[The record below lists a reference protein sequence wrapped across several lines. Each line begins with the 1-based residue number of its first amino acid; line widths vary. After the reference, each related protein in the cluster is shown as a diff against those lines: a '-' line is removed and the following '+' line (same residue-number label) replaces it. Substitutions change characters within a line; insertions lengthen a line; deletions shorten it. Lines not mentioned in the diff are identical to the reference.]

1 MLFWTMIKFNSSKN
15 HPKTAPELNGKLI
28 VISEEIF
35 IWIYIS
41 IAIVISKISIA
52 ITIVS
57 GISIA
62 ITRVAIAVSIIISI
76 IGVIIGIIAGIAGVI
91 CCYITEITLFTK
103 SYCNGLFLVCSA
115 LVCSLKCDFYFCIS
129 FFSASFSFKPDIVD
143 TLLPSNL
150 VMTSPAEIP
159 AFSAGDPLT
168 TCDT

>member
-1 MLFWTMIKFNSSKN
+1 MLFGTMIKFNSSKN
-15 HPKTAPELNGKLI
+15 HPKTASELNGKLI

-41 IAIVISKISIA
+41 IAIVISRISIA

-76 IGVIIGIIAGIAGVI
+76 IGIIAGIAGVI
-91 CCYITEITLFTK
+91 CCYIAEITLFTK
-103 SYCNGLFLVCSA
+103 SYCNSLFFVCSA

>member
-1 MLFWTMIKFNSSKN
+1 MVMLSPAIKGGICRLLFWTMIKFNSSKN
-15 HPKTAPELNGKLI
+15 HPKTASELNGKLI

-91 CCYITEITLFTK
+91 CCYITEITLLPRVTVTVFSSYVPLWFALLNVIFTFV
-103 SYCNGLFLVCSA
+103 L
-115 LVCSLKCDFYFCIS
+115 
-129 FFSASFSFKPDIVD
+129 
-143 TLLPSNL
+143 
-150 VMTSPAEIP
+150 
-159 AFSAGDPLT
+159 AFSVPVFLLSRT
-168 TCDT
+168 L

>member
-1 MLFWTMIKFNSSKN
+1 MLFGTMIKFNSSKN
-15 HPKTAPELNGKLI
+15 HPKTASELNGKLI

-41 IAIVISKISIA
+41 IAIVISRISIA

-76 IGVIIGIIAGIAGVI
+76 IGIIAGIAGVI
-91 CCYITEITLFTK
+91 CCYMYVPLWFALLNVIFTFV
-103 SYCNGLFLVCSA
+103 LA
-115 LVCSLKCDFYFCIS
+115 

>member
-1 MLFWTMIKFNSSKN
+1 LLFWTMIKFNSSKN
-15 HPKTAPELNGKLI
+15 HPKTASELNGKLI

-129 FFSASFSFKPDIVD
+129 FFQPDIVD